1 MLRTTILINTV
12 AALVFSATLMQ
23 AQETGAISSKDARKK
38 VILGFKGGVNRSN
51 VFDESGGQ
59 FVAQPKVGFAGGS
72 FLAVPFGSLLGFQPE
87 IMFTQKGFQ
96 GSGVIGGENYLI
108 TRTTN
113 HLEIPLQLQVKP
125 FAFFSALAGVQYSYL
140 LSQNDRTTFGANST
154 EQIQEFQ
161 NDNIRKN
168 MFGAVVGFDINI
180 GHMVIS
186 GRSGWD
192 LLSNHGDGNSS
203 TPRYK
208 NMWLQG
214 TFGYRLY

>member
-1 MLRTTILINTV
+1 MKRRTILS
-12 AALVFSATLMQ
+12 AALLMSMAGGVIHAQDSGTLN
-23 AQETGAISSKDARKK
+23 SKEAKKK

-51 VFDESGGQ
+51 VFDESGGE
-59 FVAQPKVGFAGGS
+59 FVANPKVGFAGGA

-87 IMFTQKGFQ
+87 ILFTQKGFQ
-96 GSGVIGGENYLI
+96 GSGVIKGENYLI
-108 TRTTN
+108 SRTTN
-113 HLEIPLQLQVKP
+113 HLDIPLQLQVKP

-140 LSQNDRTTFGANST
+140 LSQTDRITYGFNSQ
-154 EQIQEFQ
+154 EQSQEFA

-168 MFGAVVGFDINI
+168 IFGAVIGFDINI
-180 GHMVIS
+180 GHMVLS

-192 LLSNHGDGNSS
+192 LTSNHGDGTSS

>member
-1 MLRTTILINTV
+1 MKRYTILCNTIAV
-12 AALVFSATLMQ
+12 LLFSAPLLHG
-23 AQETGAISSKDARKK
+23 QETGVITSKEARKK
-38 VILGFKGGVNRSN
+38 VILGFRGGVNRSN

-59 FVAQPKVGFAGGS
+59 FVANPKVGFAGGTY
-72 FLAVPFGSLLGFQPE
+72 LAVPFGSLLGFQPE
-87 IMFTQKGFQ
+87 IVFAQKGFQ
-96 GSGVIGGENYLI
+96 GSGVIAGDDYLI

-140 LSQNDRTTFGANST
+140 LSQKDRFTFGPNST
-154 EQIQEFQ
+154 EQTQEFE
-161 NDNIRKN
+161 NDNIRRN

-192 LLSNHGDGNSS
+192 LTSNHGDGNSS

>member
-1 MLRTTILINTV
+1 MST
-12 AALVFSATLMQ
+12 AALFLISASSLLQ

-38 VILGFKGGVNRSN
+38 VILGFRGGVNRSN

-59 FVAQPKVGFAGGS
+59 FVANPKVGFAGGA

-87 IMFTQKGFQ
+87 INFTQKGFQ
-96 GSGVIGGENYLI
+96 GTGNIGGEDYLI

-125 FAFFSALAGVQYSYL
+125 FAFISALAGVQYSYL

-154 EQIQEFQ
+154 EQKQEFAH
-161 NDNIRKN
+161 DNIRKN

-208 NMWLQG
+208 NMYLQG